1 MAATTT
7 TKPGY
12 TVRWAEEEN
21 ERTLRK
27 LFFAAAVDIP
37 DQMLSNLA
45 QPLVR
50 IALKLLELLRAHRAA
65 HVPGAGAYVPP
76 DDATQD
82 TWMQT
87 DSDLAEAVEELE
99 AEFNT
104 QYVKDKIAST
114 TGVGAADRAAKRVRK
129 KYMLLMK
136 INTLMRDGLLEAVKN
151 KTLLSHIKNKE
162 YVTNEIEALNKFPAS
177 YATRIIPL
185 TCIQLIIDIFTV
197 MAKRGGSGKASFQA
211 LCTPPDPSSV
221 SFAAFEKQ
229 LLDSKAHLMAL
240 RPASAEQVAEI
251 MMATQLHAFLIKG
264 AAEGPQRYQEAYRG
278 VLDAVEQELDKA
290 GQLGPLTLV
299 QMQEFGVKLQLALQ
313 SRGLQEVPPKGN
325 PTKSNTATEMAEL
338 KTRLRKLETAGGK
351 PPDKP
356 PDKPPPDKQAPAAGF
371 PPRGGARGR
380 ARGGGR
386 SRGRGA
392 RGALETPS
400 WKCLCC
406 GQVGCKPSTCPK
418 GDPDAQKE
426 LANKRAEIEK
436 ANRERAVRRFQGAV
450 DVSEDEAVSVSDEEN
465 DEICLV
471 SSHTPLT
478 SSRNPDLSSKVSPRF
493 LGTIVTTCR
502 MSMSH

>member
-1 MAATTT
+1 MEATT
-7 TKPGY
+7 TKPAY
-12 TVRWAEEEN
+12 TVRWKDEEN
-21 ERTLRK
+21 ERNLRK
-27 LFFAAAVDIP
+27 LFFAAAADIP

-45 QPLVR
+45 QPLVC
-50 IALKLLELLRAHRAA
+50 IALKLLEFLRDHRAA
-65 HVPGAGAYVPP
+65 HAAGGAYVPP
-76 DDATQD
+76 DDAAQD
-82 TWMQT
+82 NWMQN
-87 DSDLAEAVEELE
+87 DIDLVESVEELD

-114 TGVGAADRAAKRVRK
+114 TGVGAADRATKRERK
-129 KYMLLMK
+129 RYMLLMK

-162 YVTNEIEALNKFPAS
+162 YVTNEIEALNKFPAI

-229 LLDSKAHLMAL
+229 LLDAKAHLMAL

-299 QMQEFGVKLQLALQ
+299 QMQEFGVKLQTALQ

-436 ANRERAVRRFQGAV
+436 ANRERAARRFQGAV
-450 DVSEDEAVSVSDEEN
+450 DVSEDEAVSDEEN
-465 DEICLV
+465 DENCLV